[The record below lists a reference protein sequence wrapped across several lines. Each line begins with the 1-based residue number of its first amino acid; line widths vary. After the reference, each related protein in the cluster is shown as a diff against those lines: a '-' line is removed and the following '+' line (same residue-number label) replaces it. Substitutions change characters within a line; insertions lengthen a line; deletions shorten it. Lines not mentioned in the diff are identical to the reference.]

1 MNDTVV
7 SPVVTAVAAP
17 AALTKEQKIAKIR
30 EQIAKLEARIVSIET
45 GVEAKVSKVAP
56 MPAVGDVVSFLYGRK
71 TATTEPV
78 LKSGVVV
85 AVKPSSI
92 VGDKKL
98 PAQVK
103 VETGEGF
110 DKAFI
115 TIYPAQVIAPTEPA
129 LVPDSVV

>member
-1 MNDTVV
+1 MNDTVTV
-7 SPVVTAVAAP
+7 PPVAVAAP
-17 AALTKEQKIAKIR
+17 VALTKEQKIAKIR

-45 GVEAKVSKVAP
+45 GVEVKTAKVVALP
-56 MPAVGDVVSFLYGRK
+56 VVGDNVSFLYGRK

-92 VGDKKL
+92 VDDKKL

-103 VETGEGF
+103 VQVGEGF
-110 DKAFI
+110 DVEFI
-115 TIYPAQVIAPTEPA
+115 TIYPAQVIAEPVA
-129 LVPDSVV
+129 DLVPDSVV